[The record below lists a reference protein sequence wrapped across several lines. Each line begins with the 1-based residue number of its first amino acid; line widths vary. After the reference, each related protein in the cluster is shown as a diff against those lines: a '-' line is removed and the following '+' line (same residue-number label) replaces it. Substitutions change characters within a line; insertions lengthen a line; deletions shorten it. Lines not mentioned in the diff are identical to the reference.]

1 MNCHDK
7 AESTIRGMVNVVG
20 IVERFL
26 QTRNNDF
33 RRIEEIPPTE
43 LDNYLVDFF
52 YELKKPDGREY
63 DPYSLSNLRSYLDR
77 FLREHGYPYSI
88 GVSPVFAAS
97 QHAFSSKR
105 KSLLTVR
112 YTQKEL
118 ELQME
123 QRYTHKD
130 MELHREHLTNLYATQ
145 MIREMESDPFKLL
158 YAHTDAETASQIR
171 NQVLDE
177 SGRMMPPGISNHAA
191 QEMTRNSAAGRSSP
205 SSQNSVR
212 RLSVGGGGGGS
223 DDSQPSN
230 GKPENSGQKG
240 DNSDRV
246 GSGGTE

>member
-212 RLSVGGGGGGS
+212 RLSVGGGGS